1 MNLRFWDKEGEPS
14 MGLRSPI
21 DCEITDQANNWTYHG
36 RVEMKEGDIELSG
49 QKIRLYLYGLLNTK
63 QSREKKWIVSTQDM
77 MRTANQIPYTQ
88 TRKGK
93 GRLLQIFILAF
104 ASVYLLSLY
113 FTFLLI
119 QAGPSVVFYS
129 SQVHSLEWQIGTLAF
144 LFMFMAGAWAWT
156 ARYHH
161 LVSDWEIQP
170 LEDNSNEFKHDF
182 YILTNS
188 SKNLVYKTVSELEHL
203 SPEGVEQICET
214 VQKLQMR
221 EVDSWKAI
229 ARQKDNTVDE
239 LSVTG
244 YNIREDARNMSLLTR
259 TELKRQR
266 RDSTKTIFAAVGAAV
281 IGAII
286 TYFILVMGG

>member
-1 MNLRFWDKEGEPS
+1 MKFWDREGEPTIG
-14 MGLRSPI
+14 MVSPI
-21 DCEITDQANNWTYHG
+21 ECQIIDKANDWSYHG
-36 RVEMKEGDIELSG
+36 KVEMKETGLEISNEKMQLH
-49 QKIRLYLYGLLNTK
+49 LYGTLNTEYAK
-63 QSREKKWIVSTQDM
+63 EKKWIVSTQDM

-88 TRKGK
+88 TRKGR

-104 ASVYLLSLY
+104 SSVYLLSLY

-144 LFMFMAGAWAWT
+144 LFIFTAGAWAWT

-170 LEDNSNEFKHDF
+170 LDDNPAEFKHDF

-188 SKNLVYKTVSELEHL
+188 SKNLVYKAVSELERL
-203 SPEGVEQICET
+203 SPEGVQTICKT
-214 VQKLQMR
+214 VQKLEMK
-221 EVDSWKAI
+221 EVDSWKDI
-229 ARQKDNTVDE
+229 ARQKDNMVDE

-244 YNIREDARNMSLLTR
+244 YSIREDARNTSLLTQ
-259 TELKRQR
+259 TELRQKKQ
-266 RDSTKTIFAAVGAAV
+266 DHTKTLFAV
-281 IGAII
+281 IGAALIGAVV
-286 TYFILVMGG
+286 TYFILLTGG